1 MESGAE
7 FGGLDL
13 NGNVG
18 GNVGEAL
25 LSHIHSSVNGAFKIL
40 YCIP

>member
-1 MESGAE
+1 MESGAG

-25 LSHIHSSVNGAFKIL
+25 LSHIH
-40 YCIP
+40 